1 MGNVRKEA
9 NTMCRRKFIDWA
21 LQNRIIASK
30 HEDFES
36 EPAWLAWRSSWA
48 TSNLMARSA
57 VRKEYRQ
64 YNQPLSDEEIKELW
78 TYCSGGKS
86 FARMIEY
93 KHGIKE

>member
-1 MGNVRKEA
+1 
-9 NTMCRRKFIDWA
+9 
-21 LQNRIIASK
+21 
-30 HEDFES
+30 
-36 EPAWLAWRSSWA
+36 
-48 TSNLMARSA
+48 MARSA